1 MRSVP
6 GKKKGERRRETV
18 RKSMTLKGFAVIL
31 ALILAVFL
39 CLHFMLKGDLS
50 RKAEQENAMRIAL
63 NELQEEEKDLKNQL
77 SIVGTEDYI
86 VSSAMEHYSY
96 VKKDD
101 IRFEFS
107 NPEALYTYT
116 EEELQILVD
125 EIAD

>member
-1 MRSVP
+1 M
-6 GKKKGERRRETV
+6 
-18 RKSMTLKGFAVIL
+18 RKSMTLKGFAVIM

-39 CLHFMLKGDLS
+39 CLHLMLKGDLS
-50 RKAEQENAMRIAL
+50 RKAEQENEMRIAL
-63 NELQEEEKDLKNQL
+63 SKLQEEEKDLKNQL

-86 VSSAMEHYSY
+86 VSSAMENYSY

-107 NPEALYTYT
+107 NREALYTYT